1 MQLRFFAPVAFALTV
16 AAGFSTS
23 ASAADPSGVWAK
35 EDGSAK
41 IEVTK
46 CGRGLCSKIIWLAAP
61 NDTRGKP
68 LRDGRNE
75 NVSLRTRPIIG
86 LSLFSRMAPSGANSW
101 VGTVYNPEE
110 GKSYADVTVT
120 LVSSRQIVLRG
131 CKMLFCR
138 EKIWTRTSAPEPVAP
153 PAGDDD
159 VRTIEVKAEPNA
171 TEPKAAEPK
180 AEQQE
185 ARAQKPKSTIANAAY
200 VPDVEQHAP
209 QAYIAPG
216 VVATTAKA
224 DPLPLSG
231 EDVPSMMVMNKPAA
245 ETAAVATDGPA
256 AMEAAAAEGAMPPVP
271 VKKAKPKPQV
281 AQKPAAP
288 ERVAT
293 TAPVGSAVI
302 PVKPPV
308 RVVQEPQERLP
319 WQRPQGYA
327 PSYMAP
333 PSYLGSDQAPPPRRG
348 IFGGLFR

>member
-1 MQLRFFAPVAFALTV
+1 MQLRFFAPVALI
-16 AAGFSTS
+16 AAGFATS

-46 CGRGLCSKIIWLAAP
+46 CGRGLCSKIVWLAAP

-75 NVSLRTRPIIG
+75 NTSLRGRPIIG
-86 LSLFSRMAPSGANSW
+86 LPLFTRMAPSGANSW

-110 GKSYADVTVT
+110 GKSYTDVTVT
-120 LVSSRQIVLRG
+120 LVSSKQIVLRG

-153 PAGDDD
+153 PADADD
-159 VRTIEVKAEPNA
+159 VQTIEVKAEPNA
-171 TEPKAAEPK
+171 IEPKAVEPK
-180 AEQQE
+180 AEQLE
-185 ARAQKPKSTIANAAY
+185 ARAPKPKSTIANAAY
-200 VPDVEQHAP
+200 VPDVEPHAP

-245 ETAAVATDGPA
+245 MTAPAATDGPA
-256 AMEAAAAEGAMPPVP
+256 AMEAEAAEGGMPPVP

-281 AQKPAAP
+281 AQKPAP

-293 TAPVGSAVI
+293 TAPVGPAVI
-302 PVKPPV
+302 AVKPPV
-308 RVVQEPQERLP
+308 RVVQEPVERLP

-333 PSYLGSDQAPPPRRG
+333 PSYLGFEQAPPPRRG
-348 IFGGLFR
+348 IFGLFR